1 MAYILFS
8 AAILLL
14 DISCGYCF
22 GFYWWWIAATVFAA
36 CSFIYNVRNYHQ
48 DKKHK
53 VSKYNLEKFRSEIMY
68 YCFEKMGWDSVGSA
82 IICDNAIEVWSFT
95 PDGKKGKSC
104 IYVID
109 GDNSVRCFLNINNLK
124 EFAE

>member
-14 DISCGYCF
+14 DISCGYYF

-53 VSKYNLEKFRSEIMY
+53 VSKYNLEKIRSEIMY
-68 YCFEKMGWDSVGSA
+68 HCFEKMGWDSVGSA
-82 IICDNAIEVWSFT
+82 IICDNAIEVWGFT
-95 PDGKKGKSC
+95 PDGKKSKSC

-109 GDNSVRCFLNINNLK
+109 GDNSVRCFLNINNFK